1 MLALCVGYFHTSHPD
16 GNFCRVFFRSV
27 QRKKMCYTEEK
38 EGEGLRMEKIRSLLA
53 SIRQESGLGIVT
65 LMNTERNH
73 LRYDIPKKILDLLT
87 KG

>member
-1 MLALCVGYFHTSHPD
+1 
-16 GNFCRVFFRSV
+16 
-27 QRKKMCYTEEK
+27 MCYTEEK
-38 EGEGLRMEKIRSLLA
+38 EGVGLCMEKIRSLLA
-53 SIRQESGLGIVT
+53 SIHPESGLGIVT